1 MAKKFDNINE
11 LAALFKDDGDK
22 ILDASSK
29 LSLSTTLLHR
39 INASFTKLFKN
50 QLSKHN
56 SVASFDVVST
66 VNTNGDIAESILD
79 LQFIY
84 DFLQKTIAL
93 KILPSSD
100 IFTNPHVIDINVFHN
115 LKLLEIQRFSTNLI
129 KGIKNL
135 RAQLQY
141 LTCVRSLGTL
151 KEVLEWCGADRC
163 QGFIWSELKEA
174 VFTHNGLNNLDAS
187 LEFTPCLQTLDLSH
201 NRIRN
206 AQPLNCLSHLKY
218 LNLSFNQLESI
229 PVFNSSTAN
238 RLEVLIVRNN
248 YIENLQ
254 ELSTLSGLQQL
265 DLSENCLLEHT
276 CLVPLSNLP
285 NLCWLS
291 LQGNPLSFHPQHRT
305 QTARNLHLNA
315 ASNHFIL
322 EYVALSRTEQRLV
335 GSIHPLLRTPLERSS
350 SFNSTTT
357 ASTVVPMTKK
367 DDNVEN
373 VNQQRKNGTNE
384 KQTQTNLW
392 LDTAYTNDLV
402 GGMQDSGFVAGPR
415 PASPSE
421 CSIGKRIFQHL
432 W

>member
-1 MAKKFDNINE
+1 MARKYDNITE
-11 LAALFKDDGDK
+11 LAALLRQDGDK

-39 INASFTKLFKN
+39 INTSFARLFKN
-50 QLSKHN
+50 QSKHN
-56 SVASFDVVST
+56 SVTSFDVVSNSNCD
-66 VNTNGDIAESILD
+66 VID
-79 LQFIY
+79 LQFVY

-100 IFTNPHVIDINVFHN
+100 IFVNPHVIDINVFRN
-115 LKLLEIQRFSTNLI
+115 LKLLEIQRFSTSLV

-141 LTCVRSLGTL
+141 LTCIRSLGTL

-206 AQPLNCLSHLKY
+206 AQALTCLSHLRF

-229 PVFNSSTAN
+229 PVFNGN
-238 RLEVLIVRNN
+238 RLQVLIIRNN
-248 YIENLQ
+248 YIEDLQ
-254 ELSTLSGLQQL
+254 DISTLTNLEEL
-265 DLSENCLLEHT
+265 DLSENCLLEHS
-276 CLVPLSNLP
+276 CLAPLANLHS
-285 NLCWLS
+285 LRWLS

-305 QTARNLHLNA
+305 LSVKNLHSSA
-315 ASNHFIL
+315 ASNSFTL
-322 EYVALSRTEQRLV
+322 DYVTLNRAEQRLV
-335 GSIHPLLRTPLERSS
+335 GSLHPPIIRVPLERSS

-357 ASTVVPMTKK
+357 ASTVVP
-367 DDNVEN
+367 
-373 VNQQRKNGTNE
+373 VNRKEEQESEKQERRNGENE

-392 LDTAYTNDLV
+392 LETTYVSDLV

-421 CSIGKRIFQHL
+421 CSIGK
-432 W
+432 